1 MSPEMLEKYE
11 NSSSFKY
18 DILREPITALTM
30 CVHAYDDENKIF
42 TGKEALSQ
50 IMLYDS
56 ENKQYNYKYDSWR
69 VFEYSQIEKYS
80 IKIKNVLDIIK
91 NSTV

>member
-30 CVHAYDDENKIF
+30 CVHAYDDENKI
-42 TGKEALSQ
+42 LQ
-50 IMLYDS
+50 
-56 ENKQYNYKYDSWR
+56 
-69 VFEYSQIEKYS
+69 EKKRLVRLCYT
-80 IKIKNVLDIIK
+80 IRKINNTIISMIRGVYLNIRK
-91 NSTV
+91 